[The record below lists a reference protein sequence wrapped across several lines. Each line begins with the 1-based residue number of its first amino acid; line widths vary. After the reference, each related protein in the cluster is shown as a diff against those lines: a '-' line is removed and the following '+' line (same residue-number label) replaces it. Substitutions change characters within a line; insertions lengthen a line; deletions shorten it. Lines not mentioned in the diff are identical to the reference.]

1 VVKVGIVIR
10 WVTFLA
16 LDFLVHLTI
25 YGPPNY
31 IGGIQVNQMFS
42 TKDVGIQGLEFTSER
57 RH

>member
-1 VVKVGIVIR
+1 
-10 WVTFLA
+10 
-16 LDFLVHLTI
+16 VHLTI